1 MQLRIVSR
9 SESLA
14 QVHTPTAALATVAMS
29 EAGFRVPR

>member
-14 QVHTPTAALATVAMS
+14 QVHTLVAVRTTVAMS